1 MHVAIMGAGAI
12 GCYLGAVLAQAGHS
26 VVLIGRPVHVDA
38 VNRDG
43 LLLES
48 KAFKGYVAV
57 RASTDASAVAGADLV
72 LFCVKSQ
79 DTESAGLSMAPYL
92 KPGTQVLSL
101 QNGVDNAER
110 LQKAI
115 GRMVIPAVVYLG
127 TEMAGPGHV
136 RHHGSG
142 ELIIGAT
149 PDSAGLARL
158 FVEAGNP
165 ARVADDVAEILW
177 QKLIINCA
185 YNALSGVSQLTYGP
199 MLDVA
204 GARDVI
210 RNVVGECV
218 AVARACGVAVPED
231 ILDKTLAVAARMPGQ
246 ASSTAQD
253 LARGKATEIDYLNGY
268 VVRKGTELGIATPTN
283 LALQVMVKLRERS
296 AELSRAEVA

>member
-1 MHVAIMGAGAI
+1 MNIAIMGAGAI
-12 GCYLGAVLAQAGHS
+12 GCYFGAVLAQAGHS
-26 VVLIGRPVHVDA
+26 VVLIGRPFHVDA

-48 KAFKGYVAV
+48 KTFRGYIPV
-57 RASTDASAVAGADLV
+57 RASTDVSAVAGADLV

-79 DTESAGLSMAPYL
+79 DTESAGLAMAPYL

-110 LQKAI
+110 LQKVI
-115 GRMVIPAVVYLG
+115 RQSVIPAVVYLG

-136 RHHGSG
+136 RQHGDG

-158 FVEAGNP
+158 FAEAGNP
-165 ARVADDVAEILW
+165 ARVADNVAEILW
-177 QKLIINCA
+177 QKLITNCA

-199 MLDVA
+199 MLEVA
-204 GARDVI
+204 GASDVI
-210 RNVVGECV
+210 RNAVQECV

-231 ILDKTLAVAARMPGQ
+231 ILERTLALGVRMPSQ

-253 LARGKATEIDYLNGY
+253 LARGKTTEIDYLNGY
-268 VVRKGTELGIATPTN
+268 VVRKGAELGFATPTN

-296 AELSRAEVA
+296 LKPSA

>member
-1 MHVAIMGAGAI
+1 MNVAIVGAGAI
-12 GCYLGAVLAQAGHS
+12 GCYFGAVLAQAGHS

-38 VNRDG
+38 INRDG
-43 LLLES
+43 LLLETRT
-48 KAFKGYVAV
+48 FKGYIPV
-57 RASTDASAVAGADLV
+57 RASTDASAVAGAELV

-79 DTESAGLSMAPYL
+79 DTERAGLSMAPYL

-115 GRMVIPAVVYLG
+115 GQTVIPTVVYLG

-136 RHHGSG
+136 RQHGGG
-142 ELIIGAT
+142 ELIMGAT
-149 PDSAGLARL
+149 PDGAGLARL

-165 ARVADDVAEILW
+165 ARVANNVVEVLW
-177 QKLIINCA
+177 QKLITNCA

-210 RNVVGECV
+210 RNVVQECS
-218 AVARACGVAVPED
+218 AVAHGCGVAVPED
-231 ILDKTLAVAARMPGQ
+231 ILEKTLALGVRMPSQ

-253 LARGKATEIDYLNGY
+253 LARGKTTEIDYLNGY
-268 VVRKGTELGIATPTN
+268 VVRKGAELGIATPTN

-296 AELSRAEVA
+296 LRSSA